1 MMTGVIQPTS
11 GSIEIG
17 GYGLEENPIEAKFLM
32 GILPDRPHLYGKLTG
47 REYLQFM
54 ADIYRVK
61 YRDGIARIDQLLA
74 DFGLLERQ
82 YDLVEAYSHG
92 MKQRLVL
99 CGALIHD
106 PPLLVVDEPM
116 VGLDPPGAR
125 LLKDTFR
132 ARSQAGLTI
141 FMSTHSLSVAEEI
154 ADHLAIIKKGK
165 IVAQGTLK
173 EIFAKVQDASLG
185 LEDVFL
191 QIISEGGSRAE
202 ELT

>member
-1 MMTGVIQPTS
+1 M
-11 GSIEIG
+11 
-17 GYGLEENPIEAKFLM
+17 
-32 GILPDRPHLYGKLTG
+32 
-47 REYLQFM
+47 
-54 ADIYRVK
+54 
-61 YRDGIARIDQLLA
+61 
-74 DFGLLERQ
+74 
-82 YDLVEAYSHG
+82 
-92 MKQRLVL
+92 L

-154 ADHLAIIKKGK
+154 ADQLAIIKKGK

-191 QIISEGGSRAE
+191 QIISEGGSRA
-202 ELT
+202 